1 MKLLWTEQALI
12 SLRSIQNYIES
23 FSSEE
28 VANNFIKKLIARAEL
43 LPTFPEMER
52 IVPEINSGIFREL
65 IEENYRIVYR
75 LTSEAIEILTV
86 FEGHKIL
93 EIKELKSGTYD

>member
-23 FSSEE
+23 SSSEE
-28 VANNFIKKLIARAEL
+28 VAKNFIKKLIDKTEL
-43 LPTFPEMER
+43 LSTFPAMGR
-52 IVPEINSGIFREL
+52 TVPEINSETFREL
-65 IEENYRIVYR
+65 IEGNYRIVYR